1 MYFYYCLEDIFLFL
15 SKKIWKIKSLNFEKG
30 KIVFIYSQNIK
41 LNDIL
46 FNENKNIEKLKKLFI
61 FNYQIYLFYVNII
74 VLIYMIIIIL

>member
-61 FNYQIYLFYVNII
+61 FNY
-74 VLIYMIIIIL
+74 